1 MYECDTAPPGVN
13 DGKILRI
20 RGMSAAAG
28 GFFNKVQEV
37 KPLAYQAIYRRW
49 RPLTF
54 DDVVG
59 QNHITK
65 TLKNQIMNG
74 SCAHAYLFC
83 GTRGTG
89 KTSTAKILS
98 RAVNCLNPQN
108 GNPCNECDV
117 CRDLLDESILD
128 VIELDGASKNKVEN
142 IREIIDD
149 VMFLPSVAKKKVYI
163 IDEVHMVTQQAFN
176 ALLKTLEEP
185 PAHVMFILA
194 TTELNKVPITV
205 LSRCQQFDFRRIT
218 NSDIAQRMGEILTAD
233 GFTFED
239 SALSLIAE
247 LGDGSM
253 RDSLSVLDKCV
264 GAIDNHLTFDIVTS
278 VTGIADNDALYDLAS
293 AVSESDTAASLTK
306 IDEIIEKGKE
316 LGLFAER
323 FIKYLRDILMV
334 KVTNKPELFLNTSE
348 ENAKRIDE
356 LTEAFSK
363 ERLVRAID
371 LMSDAYAQTRL
382 GTFTR
387 TTYEMAIVKMCEPD
401 TEDSRIALLDRIN
414 LLEEKLSKGDFTV
427 TKQEK
432 PKKEE
437 KPKQEEAPK
446 PEKQEPTPRQEAK
459 TPKSAE
465 GVAGRWAEIVNHIKT
480 HGGMPLYPHLA
491 NVSAKEVNG
500 KLCVV
505 FNEAVAMS
513 KSIVAKSSNIALIKD
528 AVKAVTGA
536 DMDVL
541 CVTPKE
547 IGEEPEDKLKKL
559 EELSKTH
566 SEIQFI

>member
-1 MYECDTAPPGVN
+1 M
-13 DGKILRI
+13 
-20 RGMSAAAG
+20 
-28 GFFNKVQEV
+28 
-37 KPLAYQAIYRRW
+37 AYQAIYRRW

-59 QNHITK
+59 QKHITQ
-65 TLKNQIMNG
+65 TLKNQIMNA
-74 SCAHAYLFC
+74 STAHAYLFC

-89 KTSTAKILS
+89 KTSTAKILA
-98 RAVNCLNPQN
+98 RAVNCENPQN
-108 GNPCNECDV
+108 GNPCNECSV
-117 CRDLLDESILD
+117 CRGLLDESILD

-149 VMFLPSVAKKKVYI
+149 VMFLPGTAKKKVYI

-218 NSDIAQRMGEILTAD
+218 NKDITERMGEILTAD
-233 GFTFED
+233 GYTYDD

-264 GAIDNHLTFDIVTS
+264 GAIDTHLSFDTVTD
-278 VTGIADNDALYDLAS
+278 VTGIANNDALFDLAHS
-293 AVSESDTAASLTK
+293 VAAGNTKDALTK
-306 IDEIIEKGKE
+306 INEIIEKGKE

-323 FIKYLRDILMV
+323 FIKYLRDILMIQI
-334 KVTNKPELFLNTSE
+334 TQKPEFFLNTSE
-348 ENAKRIDE
+348 ENAQKIDE
-356 LTEAFSK
+356 LAQEFSQ
-363 ERLVRAID
+363 ERLLRSID
-371 LMSDAYAQTRL
+371 LMSEAYAKTRAS
-382 GTFTR
+382 TFVR

-401 TEDSRIALLDRIN
+401 TDDSHLALIDRIN
-414 LLEEKLSKGDFTV
+414 VLEEKLKSGDFTALKKESPTEEKSAKKPPEPV
-427 TKQEK
+427 KTKEE
-432 PKKEE
+432 KEE
-437 KPKQEEAPK
+437 KPKEEVK
-446 PEKQEPTPRQEAK
+446 EEKRE
-459 TPKSAE
+459 PKSE
-465 GVAGRWAEIVNHIKT
+465 TSSNDSVASHWPEIINHIKSN
-480 HGGMPLYPHLA
+480 GGMPLYPHLL
-491 NVSAKEVNG
+491 NVTAKMVNG

-505 FNEAVAMS
+505 FGENVAMS
-513 KSIVAKSSNIALIKD
+513 KGIASKASNIALIKA
-528 AVKAVTGA
+528 AVKNVTGE
-536 DMDVL
+536 DVDVA

-547 IGEEPEDKLKKL
+547 IGEEPQDPLKKL

-566 SEIQFI
+566 PEIQFI

>member
-1 MYECDTAPPGVN
+1 M
-13 DGKILRI
+13 
-20 RGMSAAAG
+20 
-28 GFFNKVQEV
+28 
-37 KPLAYQAIYRRW
+37 AYQAIYRRW
-49 RPLTF
+49 RPLVF

-59 QNHITK
+59 QNHITT
-65 TLKNQIMNG
+65 TLKNQVMNS

-117 CRDLLDESILD
+117 CKGLLDESILD

-149 VMFLPSVAKKKVYI
+149 VMFLPSVARKKVYI

-218 NSDIAQRMGEILTAD
+218 NSDIAGRMGEILASD
-233 GFTFED
+233 GYTYD
-239 SALSLIAE
+239 DTALSLIAE

-264 GAIDNHLTFDIVTS
+264 GAIDKHLSFDTVTA
-278 VTGIADNDALYDLAS
+278 VTGIADNEALYELA
-293 AVSESDTAASLTK
+293 AAIAKGDTASTLTK
-306 IDEIIEKGKE
+306 IDEVIEKGKE
-316 LGLFAER
+316 LSLFAER
-323 FIKYLRDILMV
+323 FIKYLRDILVV
-334 KVTNKPELFLNTSE
+334 KITNKPEIFLNTSK
-348 ENAKRIDE
+348 ENAKKIDDLSIE
-356 LTEAFSK
+356 FSK
-363 ERLVRAID
+363 ERLVRSIE
-371 LMSDAYAQTRL
+371 LMCDTYAATRASS
-382 GTFTR
+382 FSR
-387 TTYEMAIVKMCEPD
+387 TMYEMAFVKMCEPD
-401 TEDSRIALLDRIN
+401 TQDSREALLDRITV
-414 LLEEKLSKGDFTV
+414 LEDKLSRTDFTV
-427 TKQEK
+427 VSKPEDLPWEDEPKKATSKTPKVEK
-432 PKKEE
+432 PKKEPISE
-437 KPKQEEAPK
+437 PKAETPVADGEVASRW
-446 PEKQEPTPRQEAK
+446 PE
-459 TPKSAE
+459 
-465 GVAGRWAEIVNHIKT
+465 IINYIKT
-480 HGGMPLYPHLA
+480 HGGMPLYPHLM
-491 NVSAKEVNG
+491 NVHAKEVNG

-505 FNEAVAMS
+505 FGENVAMS
-513 KSIVAKSSNIALIKD
+513 KSIVAKPSNIELIKA
-528 AVKAVTGA
+528 AVKEVCGVDLEVA
-536 DMDVL
+536 

-547 IGEEPEDKLKKL
+547 IGEEPEDPFKKL
-559 EELSKTH
+559 EELAKTH

>member
-1 MYECDTAPPGVN
+1 M
-13 DGKILRI
+13 
-20 RGMSAAAG
+20 
-28 GFFNKVQEV
+28 
-37 KPLAYQAIYRRW
+37 AYQAIYRRW

-59 QNHITK
+59 QKHITQ

-74 SCAHAYLFC
+74 STAHAYLFC

-89 KTSTAKILS
+89 KTSTAKILA
-98 RAVNCLNPQN
+98 RAVNCENPQN
-108 GNPCNECDV
+108 GNPCNECLV
-117 CRDLLDESILD
+117 CRGLLDESILD

-149 VMFLPSVAKKKVYI
+149 VLFLPTVAKKKVYI

-218 NSDIAQRMGEILTAD
+218 NKDITERMGEILCAD
-233 GFTFED
+233 GYTYD
-239 SALSLIAE
+239 DAALSLIAE

-264 GAIDNHLTFDIVTS
+264 GAIDTHLSFDTVS
-278 VTGIADNDALYDLAS
+278 DVTGILDSSALYDLALS
-293 AVSESDTAASLTK
+293 IAKGNTKDALTK
-306 IDEIIEKGKE
+306 IDEIIENGKE

-334 KVTNKPELFLNTSE
+334 KITLKPEIFLNTSE
-348 ENAKRIDE
+348 ENVKKIDA
-356 LTEAFSK
+356 LTEEFST
-363 ERLVRAID
+363 ERLIRSID
-371 LMSDAYAQTRL
+371 LMSDAYAKTRAS
-382 GTFTR
+382 TFIR

-401 TEDSRIALLDRIN
+401 TEDSKIALMDRIN
-414 LLEEKLSKGDFTV
+414 VLEEKLSRGEFTV
-427 TKQEK
+427 SKKDDDLPWKEDVKNEEK
-432 PKKEE
+432 
-437 KPKQEEAPK
+437 KPKQVIKEPPKEEIKVTEEKIEPK
-446 PEKQEPTPRQEAK
+446 ESESGNSAASRWPE
-459 TPKSAE
+459 
-465 GVAGRWAEIVNHIKT
+465 IINHIKS
-480 HGGMPLYPHLA
+480 HGGMPLYPHLLS
-491 NVSAKEVNG
+491 VKAKMING

-505 FNEAVAMS
+505 FGENVAMS
-513 KSIVAKSSNIALIKD
+513 KGIASKPSNIALIKT
-528 AVKAVTGA
+528 AVKEVTGE
-536 DMDVL
+536 DLEVS

-547 IGEEPEDKLKKL
+547 IGEEPEDPFKRL

>member
-1 MYECDTAPPGVN
+1 M
-13 DGKILRI
+13 
-20 RGMSAAAG
+20 
-28 GFFNKVQEV
+28 
-37 KPLAYQAIYRRW
+37 AYQAIYRRW
-49 RPLTF
+49 RPLVF

-59 QNHITK
+59 QKHITQ

-74 SCAHAYLFC
+74 ATAHAYLFC

-89 KTSTAKILS
+89 KTSTAKILA
-98 RAVNCLNPQN
+98 RAVNCENPQN
-108 GNPCNECDV
+108 GNPCNECSV
-117 CRDLLDESILD
+117 CRGLLDESILD

-149 VMFLPSVAKKKVYI
+149 VMFLPTVAKKKVYI

-218 NSDIAQRMGEILTAD
+218 NNDITERMGEILRAD
-233 GFTFED
+233 GYTFDE

-264 GAIDNHLTFDIVTS
+264 GAIDTHLSFDTVTD
-278 VTGIADNDALYDLAS
+278 VTGILDSDALYDLALS
-293 AVSESDTAASLTK
+293 IAKGNTKEALTK
-306 IDEIIEKGKE
+306 VDEIIEKGKE

-334 KVTNKPELFLNTSE
+334 KITLKPEIFLNTSE
-348 ENAKRIDE
+348 ENVKKIDA
-356 LTEAFSK
+356 LTEEFSK
-363 ERLVRAID
+363 ERLIRSID
-371 LMSDAYAQTRL
+371 LMSDAYAKTRAS
-382 GTFTR
+382 TFIR

-401 TEDSRIALLDRIN
+401 TEDSKIALMDRIN
-414 LLEEKLSKGDFTV
+414 VLEEKLSRGEFSVSKSDSDLPWKEDV
-427 TKQEK
+427 
-432 PKKEE
+432 KKEE
-437 KPKQEEAPK
+437 KKPKEVIKEPPKEEIKVKEEKVEPK
-446 PEKQEPTPRQEAK
+446 ESESGSSAASRWPEIINYI
-459 TPKSAE
+459 KS
-465 GVAGRWAEIVNHIKT
+465 
-480 HGGMPLYPHLA
+480 HGGMPLYPHLLS
-491 NVSAKEVNG
+491 VKAKMVGG

-505 FNEAVAMS
+505 FDEKVAMS
-513 KSIVAKSSNIALIKD
+513 KGIASKPSNIALIKT
-528 AVKAVTGA
+528 AVREVTGE
-536 DMDVL
+536 DLEVS

-547 IGEEPEDKLKKL
+547 IGETPEDPFKRL

>member
-1 MYECDTAPPGVN
+1 M
-13 DGKILRI
+13 
-20 RGMSAAAG
+20 
-28 GFFNKVQEV
+28 
-37 KPLAYQAIYRRW
+37 AYQAIYRRW
-49 RPLTF
+49 RPLVF

-59 QNHITK
+59 QNHITT
-65 TLKNQIMNG
+65 TLKNQVMNS

-117 CRDLLDESILD
+117 CRGLLDESILD

-149 VMFLPSVAKKKVYI
+149 VNFTPAIARKKVYI

-218 NSDIAQRMGEILTAD
+218 NADIAGRMGEILTSD
-233 GFTFED
+233 GFTFDE

-253 RDSLSVLDKCV
+253 RDSLSVLDKCI
-264 GAIDNHLTFDIVTS
+264 GATDSHLSFDIVVS
-278 VTGIADNDALYDLAS
+278 VTGIAETDALFDLAE
-293 AVSESDTAASLTK
+293 AVAKGETKDALIKISD
-306 IDEIIEKGKE
+306 IIEKGKE

-323 FIKYLRDILMV
+323 FIKYLRDILVV
-334 KVTNKPELFLNTSE
+334 KVTGKPELFLTTSE
-348 ENAKRIDE
+348 ENAAKIAE
-356 LTEAFSK
+356 LTDKFSK
-363 ERLVRAID
+363 ERLVRAIE
-371 LMSDAYAQTRL
+371 LMLDAYNLTRASS
-382 GTFTR
+382 FSR
-387 TTYEMAIVKMCEPD
+387 TVYEMAIVKMCEPE
-401 TEDSRIALLDRIN
+401 TQETQEALLDRIAV
-414 LLEEKLSKGDFTV
+414 LEEKIAKGDFV
-427 TKQEK
+427 VDKKCEPEKPREKKAEK
-432 PKKEE
+432 PKEE
-437 KPKQEEAPK
+437 KAPEPKQEEKAVPEEK
-446 PEKQEPTPRQEAK
+446 PEVKASGTDPA
-459 TPKSAE
+459 SH
-465 GVAGRWAEIVNHIKT
+465 WSEIINHIKKN
-480 HGGMPLYPHLA
+480 GGMPIYPHLA
-491 NVSAKEVNG
+491 LVRAKMVNG
-500 KLCVV
+500 KFCVV
-505 FNEAVAMS
+505 FGENAALS
-513 KSIVAKSSNIALIKD
+513 KSVVAKQTNIELIKS
-528 AVKAVTGA
+528 AVLAVTGEA
-536 DMDVL
+536 VEVS

-547 IGEEPEDKLKKL
+547 IGEEPENPLKKL
-559 EELSKTH
+559 EELSKKH

>member
-1 MYECDTAPPGVN
+1 M
-13 DGKILRI
+13 
-20 RGMSAAAG
+20 
-28 GFFNKVQEV
+28 
-37 KPLAYQAIYRRW
+37 AYQAIYRRW
-49 RPLTF
+49 RPLVF

-59 QNHITK
+59 QNHITT
-65 TLKNQIMNG
+65 TLKNQVMN
-74 SCAHAYLFC
+74 SACAHAYLFC

-108 GNPCNECDV
+108 GNPCNECEV
-117 CRDLLDESILD
+117 CRGLLDESILD

-149 VMFLPSVAKKKVYI
+149 VNFTPSIAKKKVYI

-218 NSDIAQRMGEILTAD
+218 NADIAGRMGEILSAD

-239 SALSLIAE
+239 AALSLIAE

-264 GAIDNHLTFDIVTS
+264 GAIDKHLSFDTVVS
-278 VTGIADNDALYDLAS
+278 VTGIADTEALFDLARS
-293 AVSESDTAASLTK
+293 VAESNTK
-306 IDEIIEKGKE
+306 EALLKISDIIEKGKE

-323 FIKYLRDILMV
+323 FIRYLRDILVV
-334 KVTNKPELFLNTSE
+334 KVTGKPEVFLTTSE
-348 ENAKRIDE
+348 ENAKKIQE
-356 LTEAFSK
+356 LSEIFSK
-363 ERLVRAID
+363 ERLVRGIE
-371 LMSDAYAQTRL
+371 LMSEAYNLTRAS
-382 GTFTR
+382 TFSR
-387 TTYEMAIVKMCEPD
+387 TVYEIAVVKMCEPETQETQEALID
-401 TEDSRIALLDRIN
+401 RIAV
-414 LLEEKLSKGDFTV
+414 LEDKLAKGEFTV
-427 TKQEK
+427 TEK
-432 PKKEE
+432 KPAKSKEPEKEIKEE
-437 KPKQEEAPK
+437 TTAPKQEEK
-446 PEKQEPTPRQEAK
+446 KEPEKTPEPKADKPADTEVLGDIA
-459 TPKSAE
+459 S
-465 GVAGRWAEIVNHIKT
+465 RWPEIINYIKT
-480 HGGMPLYPHLA
+480 HGGMPIYPHLA
-491 NVSAKEVNG
+491 LVKAKMVNG
-500 KLCVV
+500 RFCVV
-505 FNEAVAMS
+505 FGENAALS
-513 KSIVAKSSNIALIKD
+513 KSVVAKPSNVELIKS
-528 AVKAVTGA
+528 AVLAVTNEEVEVA
-536 DMDVL
+536 

-547 IGEEPEDKLKKL
+547 IGEVPEDPLKRL

>member
-1 MYECDTAPPGVN
+1 M
-13 DGKILRI
+13 
-20 RGMSAAAG
+20 
-28 GFFNKVQEV
+28 
-37 KPLAYQAIYRRW
+37 AYQAIYRRW
-49 RPLTF
+49 RPLVF

-59 QNHITK
+59 QNHITT
-65 TLKNQIMNG
+65 TLKNQVMNS

-117 CRDLLDESILD
+117 CRGLLDESILD

-149 VMFLPSVAKKKVYI
+149 VNFTPSIAKKKVYI

-218 NSDIAQRMGEILTAD
+218 NQDIAGRMGEILSAD

-239 SALSLIAE
+239 AALSLIAE

-264 GAIDNHLTFDIVTS
+264 GAIDKHLSFDTVVS
-278 VTGIADNDALYDLAS
+278 VTGIADTEALFDLARS
-293 AVSESDTAASLTK
+293 VAESNTK
-306 IDEIIEKGKE
+306 EALLKISDIIEKGKE

-323 FIKYLRDILMV
+323 FIRYLRDILVV
-334 KVTNKPELFLNTSE
+334 KVTGKPEVFLTTSE
-348 ENAKRIDE
+348 ENAKKIQE
-356 LTEAFSK
+356 LSEIFSK
-363 ERLVRAID
+363 ERLVRGIE
-371 LMSDAYAQTRL
+371 LMSEAYNLTRAS
-382 GTFTR
+382 TFSR
-387 TTYEMAIVKMCEPD
+387 TVYEIAVVKMCEPETQETQEALID
-401 TEDSRIALLDRIN
+401 RIAV
-414 LLEEKLSKGDFTV
+414 LEDKLAKGEFTV
-427 TKQEK
+427 TEK
-432 PKKEE
+432 KPAKSKEPEKEIKEE
-437 KPKQEEAPK
+437 TTAPKQEEK
-446 PEKQEPTPRQEAK
+446 KEPEKTPEPKADKPADTEVLGDIA
-459 TPKSAE
+459 S
-465 GVAGRWAEIVNHIKT
+465 RWPEIINYIKT
-480 HGGMPLYPHLA
+480 HGGMPIYPHLA
-491 NVSAKEVNG
+491 LVKAKMVNG
-500 KLCVV
+500 RFCVV
-505 FNEAVAMS
+505 FGENAALS
-513 KSIVAKSSNIALIKD
+513 KSVVAKPSNVELIKS
-528 AVKAVTGA
+528 AVLAVTNEEVEVA
-536 DMDVL
+536 

-547 IGEEPEDKLKKL
+547 IGEVPEDPLKRL

>member
-1 MYECDTAPPGVN
+1 M
-13 DGKILRI
+13 
-20 RGMSAAAG
+20 
-28 GFFNKVQEV
+28 
-37 KPLAYQAIYRRW
+37 AYQAIYRRW

-59 QNHITK
+59 QKHITQ

-74 SCAHAYLFC
+74 ATAHAYLFC

-89 KTSTAKILS
+89 KTSTAKILA
-98 RAVNCLNPQN
+98 RAVNCENPQN
-108 GNPCNECDV
+108 GNPCNECSV
-117 CRDLLDESILD
+117 CRGLLDESILD

-149 VMFLPSVAKKKVYI
+149 VMFLPSTAKKKVYI

-218 NSDIAQRMGEILTAD
+218 NKDIADRMGEILTAD
-233 GFTFED
+233 GYTYDD

-264 GAIDNHLTFDIVTS
+264 GAVDTHLSFDTVTD
-278 VTGIADNDALYDLAS
+278 VTGIANSDALFDLAHS
-293 AVSESDTAASLTK
+293 VATGDTKDALTK

-323 FIKYLRDILMV
+323 FIKYLRDILMI
-334 KVTNKPELFLNTSE
+334 KITQNPDAFLNTSE
-348 ENAKRIDE
+348 ENAQKIGE
-356 LTEAFSK
+356 LSDIFSQ
-363 ERLVRAID
+363 ERLLRSID
-371 LMSDAYAQTRL
+371 LMSEAYAKTRAS
-382 GTFTR
+382 TFVR

-401 TEDSRIALLDRIN
+401 TEDSHFALIDRIN
-414 LLEEKLSKGDFTV
+414 VLEERLKSGDFVISKNEVPTEEKK
-427 TKQEK
+427 TKKSPEPA
-432 PKKEE
+432 PKTAQKAVKEE
-437 KPKQEEAPK
+437 TKEDKSEPNADKSDKETVASRW
-446 PEKQEPTPRQEAK
+446 PEIINYI
-459 TPKSAE
+459 KS
-465 GVAGRWAEIVNHIKT
+465 
-480 HGGMPLYPHLA
+480 HGGMPLYPHLL
-491 NVSAKEVNG
+491 NVTAKMVNG

-505 FNEAVAMS
+505 FGENVAMS
-513 KSIVAKSSNIALIKD
+513 KGIASKTSNIALIKT
-528 AVKAVTGA
+528 AVKEVTGE
-536 DMDVL
+536 DIDVA
-541 CVTPKE
+541 CVTPRE
-547 IGEEPEDKLKKL
+547 IGIEPEDPFKRL

-566 SEIQFI
+566 PEIEFL

>member
-1 MYECDTAPPGVN
+1 M
-13 DGKILRI
+13 
-20 RGMSAAAG
+20 
-28 GFFNKVQEV
+28 
-37 KPLAYQAIYRRW
+37 AYQAIYRRW
-49 RPLTF
+49 RPLVF

-59 QNHITK
+59 QKHITT
-65 TLKNQIMNG
+65 TLKNQVMNG

-89 KTSTAKILS
+89 KTSTAKILA
-98 RAVNCLNPQN
+98 RAVNCINPQN
-108 GNPCNECDV
+108 GNPCNECEV
-117 CRDLLDESILD
+117 CRGLLDESILD

-218 NSDIAQRMGEILTAD
+218 NSDIAGRMGEILTAD
-233 GFTFED
+233 GFTFEE

-264 GAIDNHLTFDIVTS
+264 GACDKHLSYDTVTS
-278 VTGIADNDALYDLAS
+278 VTGIADTDALFDLALS
-293 AVSESDTAASLTK
+293 IAKGDTKASLIK

-334 KVTNKPELFLNTSE
+334 KITNKPEIFLNTSA
-348 ENAKRIDE
+348 ENVKKIEDLTIEFSTERI
-356 LTEAFSK
+356 
-363 ERLVRAID
+363 VRCID
-371 LMSDAYAQTRL
+371 LLSDAYAQTR
-382 GTFTR
+382 TANFIR
-387 TTYEMAIVKMCEPD
+387 TTYEMAVVKMCEPD
-401 TEDSRIALLDRIN
+401 TEDSRLALMDRISV
-414 LLEEKLSKGDFTV
+414 LENMLEKGDFTV
-427 TKQEK
+427 SVEK
-432 PKKEE
+432 VDVPWKEE
-437 KPKQEEAPK
+437 KAEKVAPAKEADEEKSVEKETKKDDSPKRQEESLSDTSDTFDRW
-446 PEKQEPTPRQEAK
+446 PE
-459 TPKSAE
+459 
-465 GVAGRWAEIVNHIKT
+465 IINHIKT
-480 HGGMPLYPHLA
+480 HGGMPLYPHLM
-491 NVSAKEVNG
+491 NVSTKVVNG

-505 FNEAVAMS
+505 FDEKVAMS
-513 KSIVAKSSNIALIKD
+513 KSIVAKPSNIALIKA
-528 AVKAVTGA
+528 AVLSVTGF
-536 DMDVL
+536 DMEVL

-547 IGEEPEDKLKKL
+547 IGDAPEDKFKKL

>member
-1 MYECDTAPPGVN
+1 M
-13 DGKILRI
+13 
-20 RGMSAAAG
+20 
-28 GFFNKVQEV
+28 
-37 KPLAYQAIYRRW
+37 AYQAIYRRW
-49 RPLTF
+49 RPLVF

-59 QNHITK
+59 QKHITT
-65 TLKNQIMNG
+65 TLKNQIMND

-117 CRDLLDESILD
+117 CRGLLDESILD

-149 VMFLPSVAKKKVYI
+149 IVYLPSVLKKKVYI

-185 PAHVMFILA
+185 PEHVMFILA

-218 NSDIAQRMGEILTAD
+218 NSDIAGRMGEILTAD
-233 GFTFED
+233 GFTYEER
-239 SALSLIAE
+239 ALSLIAE

-264 GAIDNHLTFDIVTS
+264 GACDHHLSFDIVTN
-278 VTGIADNDALYDLAS
+278 VTGIAETDALYDLAYS
-293 AVSESDTAASLTK
+293 IAEGDTAKALTK
-306 IDEIIEKGKE
+306 LDEIIEKGKE

-323 FIKYLRDILMV
+323 FIKYMRDVLMV

-348 ENAKRIDE
+348 EDATKIEE
-356 LTEAFSK
+356 LSVKFSK
-363 ERLVRAID
+363 ERLIRSID
-371 LMSDAYAQTRL
+371 LLNEAYAQTRAA
-382 GTFTR
+382 TFVR
-387 TTYEMAIVKMCEPD
+387 TTYEMAIVKMCEPE
-401 TEDSRIALLDRIN
+401 TEESRLSLIDRIN
-414 LLEEKLSKGDFTV
+414 VLEERLLRGKVTV
-427 TKQEK
+427 V
-432 PKKEE
+432 EE
-437 KPKQEEAPK
+437 KTDLPWENEEKKPPEKKGEAPK
-446 PEKQEPTPRQEAK
+446 EEPQKEQKSRINKETAEKKENPAQDTADRWPEIINYI
-459 TPKSAE
+459 KS
-465 GVAGRWAEIVNHIKT
+465 
-480 HGGMPLYPHLA
+480 HGGMPLYPHLL
-491 NVSAKEVNG
+491 NVDAKMVNG
-500 KLCVV
+500 KLCIV
-505 FNEAVAMS
+505 FKENVAMS
-513 KSIVAKSSNIALIKD
+513 KSIVAKSSNISLIKA
-528 AVKAVTGA
+528 AVKEITGEDIEVA
-536 DMDVL
+536 
-541 CVTPKE
+541 CVTPRE
-547 IGEEPEDKLKKL
+547 IGEEPEDPFKRL

>member
-1 MYECDTAPPGVN
+1 M
-13 DGKILRI
+13 
-20 RGMSAAAG
+20 
-28 GFFNKVQEV
+28 
-37 KPLAYQAIYRRW
+37 AYQAIYRRW
-49 RPLTF
+49 RPIIF

-65 TLKNQIMNG
+65 TLKNQVMNG

-89 KTSTAKILS
+89 KTSTAKILA
-98 RAVNCLNPQN
+98 RAVNCLNPQS
-108 GNPCNECDV
+108 GNPCNECEV
-117 CRDLLDESILD
+117 CRGLLDESILD

-218 NSDIAQRMGEILTAD
+218 NKDIAERMGEILTAD
-233 GFTFED
+233 GFTYED

-264 GAIDNHLTFDIVTS
+264 GAIDKHLTFDTVTS
-278 VTGIADNDALYDLAS
+278 VTGIVDNDALYELALAIAKGDTAS
-293 AVSESDTAASLTK
+293 ALTK
-306 IDEIIEKGKE
+306 IDEVVEKGKE
-316 LGLFAER
+316 LSLFAER
-323 FIKYLRDILMV
+323 FIKYLRDILMI
-334 KVTNKPELFLNTSE
+334 KITNKPEIFLNTSA
-348 ENAKRIDE
+348 ENGKKIDE
-356 LTEAFSK
+356 LSAEFSK
-363 ERLVRAID
+363 ERLLRAID
-371 LMSDAYAQTRL
+371 LMSTAFAQTRAIS
-382 GTFTR
+382 FVR
-387 TTYEMAIVKMCEPD
+387 TTYEMAIVKMCEPE
-401 TEDSRIALLDRIN
+401 TEDTRIALIDRIN
-414 LLEEKLSKGDFTV
+414 TLEEKIKNGDFAVSDKKVDDLPKTETPKV
-427 TKQEK
+427 EVKAKEPEVKKPKEEKKVEEKKQE
-432 PKKEE
+432 PKKEVFE
-437 KPKQEEAPK
+437 DAASRW
-446 PEKQEPTPRQEAK
+446 PE
-459 TPKSAE
+459 
-465 GVAGRWAEIVNHIKT
+465 ILNHIKS
-480 HGGMPLYPHLA
+480 HGGMPLYPHLLS
-491 NVSAKEVNG
+491 VKTKMVNG
-500 KLCVV
+500 KLCIV
-505 FNEAVAMS
+505 FGENVAMS
-513 KSIVAKSSNIALIKD
+513 KGIAGKASNLALIKN
-528 AVKAVTGA
+528 AVKEVTG
-536 DMDVL
+536 DDIDVA

-547 IGEEPEDKLKKL
+547 LGEEPEDPFKKL

>member
-1 MYECDTAPPGVN
+1 M
-13 DGKILRI
+13 
-20 RGMSAAAG
+20 
-28 GFFNKVQEV
+28 
-37 KPLAYQAIYRRW
+37 AYQAIYRRW
-49 RPLTF
+49 RPLVF

-59 QNHITK
+59 QKHITQ

-74 SCAHAYLFC
+74 ACAHAYLFC

-89 KTSTAKILS
+89 KTSTAKILA
-98 RAVNCLNPQN
+98 RAVNCENPQN
-108 GNPCNECDV
+108 GNPCNECSV
-117 CRDLLDESILD
+117 CRGLLDESILD

-149 VMFLPSVAKKKVYI
+149 VMFLPTVAKKKVYI

-218 NSDIAQRMGEILTAD
+218 NKDITERMGEILRAD
-233 GFTFED
+233 GYTFDD

-264 GAIDNHLTFDIVTS
+264 GAIDTHLSFDTVTD
-278 VTGIADNDALYDLAS
+278 VTGILDSDALYDLALS
-293 AVSESDTAASLTK
+293 IAKGNTK
-306 IDEIIEKGKE
+306 EALSKVDEIIEKGKE

-334 KVTNKPELFLNTSE
+334 KITLKPEIFLNTSE
-348 ENAKRIDE
+348 ENIKKIDA
-356 LTEAFSK
+356 LTEEFSK
-363 ERLVRAID
+363 ERLIRSID
-371 LMSDAYAQTRL
+371 LMSDAYAKTRAS
-382 GTFTR
+382 TFIR

-401 TEDSRIALLDRIN
+401 TQDSKIAMLDRIN
-414 LLEEKLSKGDFTV
+414 VLEEKLSRGEFSVSKSDSDLPWKEDV
-427 TKQEK
+427 
-432 PKKEE
+432 KKEE
-437 KPKQEEAPK
+437 KKPKEVIKEPPKEEIK
-446 PEKQEPTPRQEAK
+446 VKEEIKEPEVTSGESSAASRWPEIINYI
-459 TPKSAE
+459 KS
-465 GVAGRWAEIVNHIKT
+465 
-480 HGGMPLYPHLA
+480 HGGMPLYPHLLS
-491 NVSAKEVNG
+491 VKAKMVGG

-505 FNEAVAMS
+505 FDEKVAMS
-513 KSIVAKSSNIALIKD
+513 KGIASKPSNIALIKT
-528 AVKAVTGA
+528 AVREVTGE
-536 DMDVL
+536 DLEVS

-547 IGEEPEDKLKKL
+547 IGEEPEDPFKRL

>member
-1 MYECDTAPPGVN
+1 M
-13 DGKILRI
+13 
-20 RGMSAAAG
+20 
-28 GFFNKVQEV
+28 
-37 KPLAYQAIYRRW
+37 AYQAIYRRW
-49 RPLTF
+49 RPLVF

-59 QNHITK
+59 QKHITQ

-74 SCAHAYLFC
+74 ATAHAYLFC

-89 KTSTAKILS
+89 KTSTAKILA
-98 RAVNCLNPQN
+98 RAVNCENPQN
-108 GNPCNECDV
+108 GNPCNECSV
-117 CRDLLDESILD
+117 CRGLLDESILD

-149 VMFLPSVAKKKVYI
+149 VMFLPTVAKKKVYI

-218 NSDIAQRMGEILTAD
+218 NNDITERMGEILTAD
-233 GFTFED
+233 GYTFDE

-264 GAIDNHLTFDIVTS
+264 GAIDTHLSFDTVTD
-278 VTGIADNDALYDLAS
+278 VTGILDSDALYDLALS
-293 AVSESDTAASLTK
+293 IAKGNTKEALTK
-306 IDEIIEKGKE
+306 VDEIIEKGKE

-334 KVTNKPELFLNTSE
+334 KITLKPEIFLNTSE
-348 ENAKRIDE
+348 ENVKKIDA
-356 LTEAFSK
+356 LTEEFSK
-363 ERLVRAID
+363 ERLIRSID
-371 LMSDAYAQTRL
+371 LMSDAYAKTRAS
-382 GTFTR
+382 TFIR

-401 TEDSRIALLDRIN
+401 TEDSKIALMDRIN
-414 LLEEKLSKGDFTV
+414 VLEEKLSRGEFSVSKSDSDLPWKEDV
-427 TKQEK
+427 
-432 PKKEE
+432 KKEE
-437 KPKQEEAPK
+437 KKPKEVIKEPPKEEIKVKEEKVEPK
-446 PEKQEPTPRQEAK
+446 ESESGSSAASRWPEIINYI
-459 TPKSAE
+459 KS
-465 GVAGRWAEIVNHIKT
+465 
-480 HGGMPLYPHLA
+480 HGGMPLYPHLLS
-491 NVSAKEVNG
+491 VKAKMVGG

-505 FNEAVAMS
+505 FDEKVAMS
-513 KSIVAKSSNIALIKD
+513 KGIASKPSNIALIKT
-528 AVKAVTGA
+528 AVREVTGE
-536 DMDVL
+536 DLEVS

-547 IGEEPEDKLKKL
+547 IGETPEDPFKRL